1 MAQPCLFSIFLHVF
15 STLLPYS
22 FLFFSFHIVSLQSD
36 GAQVPTTMIMINRE
50 LIRLKVV
57 QLVYAFYQN
66 DGKTLDVAEKELKFS
81 LSKAY
86 DLYKYLLSMLVDLK
100 AYGDRR
106 AESSAA
112 RAERL
117 GTKIDGLSPDK
128 QFAANKFLLQL
139 TENKALGEYRE
150 KKQEWPEEP
159 AFVKKL
165 YTTMVES
172 DLYQNYLAKEDFS
185 YEADRELIRK
195 LYKTYVC
202 NNEDFDSLLEEH
214 SLYWNDD
221 KEIVDSFVMKTIKRF
236 KEDSTA
242 DQELLP
248 DYAAVEDKEFAG
260 KLFTETLKR
269 AQDVRQLI
277 RENSK
282 NWEFNRLAFMDVIIM
297 QIALAEI
304 LTFPQIPL
312 NVTFNEYLDI
322 AKVYST
328 PKSAS
333 YINGLL
339 DHVVKSLKKKGL
351 LMK

>member
-1 MAQPCLFSIFLHVF
+1 
-15 STLLPYS
+15 
-22 FLFFSFHIVSLQSD
+22 
-36 GAQVPTTMIMINRE
+36 MIMINRE

-57 QLVYAFYQN
+57 QPVYAFYQN

-86 DLYKYLLSMLVDLK
+86 ELYKYLLSMLVDLK
-100 AYGDRR
+100 AYGERR

-117 GTKIDGLSPDK
+117 GTKIGGLSPDR
-128 QFAANKFLLQL
+128 QFADNKFLVQL
-139 TENKALGEYRE
+139 ADNKALGEYRE

-165 YTTMVES
+165 YTTMIES
-172 DLYQNYLAKEDFS
+172 ELYQNYLTKEDFS

-242 DQELLP
+242 EQELLP
-248 DYAAVEDKEFAG
+248 DYAAVEDKNFAG
-260 KLFTETLKR
+260 TLFVETLKR
-269 AQDVRQLI
+269 AQEVRQLI

-312 NVTFNEYLDI
+312 SVTFNEYLDI
-322 AKVYST
+322 AKIYST
-328 PKSAS
+328 PKSAG

-339 DHVVKSLKKKGL
+339 DHVVKSLKKKGE

>member
-1 MAQPCLFSIFLHVF
+1 
-15 STLLPYS
+15 
-22 FLFFSFHIVSLQSD
+22 
-36 GAQVPTTMIMINRE
+36 MIMINRE

-86 DLYKYLLSMLVDLK
+86 ELYKYLLSMLVDLK
-100 AYGDRR
+100 AYGERR

-117 GTKIDGLSPDK
+117 GTKIGGLSPDR
-128 QFAANKFLLQL
+128 QFADNKFLVQL
-139 TENKALGEYRE
+139 ADNNALGEYRE

-165 YTTMVES
+165 YTTMIES
-172 DLYQNYLAKEDFS
+172 ELYQNYLTKEDFS

-236 KEDSTA
+236 NEDSTA
-242 DQELLP
+242 EQELLP
-248 DYAAVEDKEFAG
+248 DYAAVEDKNFAG
-260 KLFTETLKR
+260 TLFVETLKR
-269 AQDVRQLI
+269 AQEVRQLI

-312 NVTFNEYLDI
+312 SVTFNEYLDI
-322 AKVYST
+322 AKIYST
-328 PKSAS
+328 PKSAG

-339 DHVVKSLKKKGL
+339 DHVVKSLKKKGE

>member
-1 MAQPCLFSIFLHVF
+1 
-15 STLLPYS
+15 
-22 FLFFSFHIVSLQSD
+22 
-36 GAQVPTTMIMINRE
+36 MIMINRE

-86 DLYKYLLSMLVDLK
+86 ELYKYLLSMLVDLK
-100 AYGDRR
+100 AYGERR

-117 GTKIDGLSPDK
+117 GTKIGGLSPDR
-128 QFAANKFLLQL
+128 QFADNKFLVQL
-139 TENKALGEYRE
+139 ADNKALGEYRE

-165 YTTMVES
+165 YTTMIES
-172 DLYQNYLAKEDFS
+172 ELYQNYLTKEDFS

-236 KEDSTA
+236 TPTSGEKQEILPEYDTEDDHQFA
-242 DQELLP
+242 LELFQTTIERGEEMR
-248 DYAAVEDKEFAG
+248 D
-260 KLFTETLKR
+260 
-269 AQDVRQLI
+269 LI
-277 RENSK
+277 RGNSK
-282 NWEFNRLAFMDVIIM
+282 NWEFGRLAFMDVIIM
-297 QIALAEI
+297 QIALTEM
-304 LTFPQIPL
+304 LTFPTIPL

-322 AKVYST
+322 AKIYST
-328 PKSAS
+328 PRSSS

-339 DHVVKSLKKKGL
+339 DHVVKYLQAEKLLLK
-351 LMK
+351 

>member
-1 MAQPCLFSIFLHVF
+1 
-15 STLLPYS
+15 
-22 FLFFSFHIVSLQSD
+22 
-36 GAQVPTTMIMINRE
+36 MIMINRE

-86 DLYKYLLSMLVDLK
+86 ELYKYLLSMLVDLK
-100 AYGDRR
+100 AYGERR

-117 GTKIDGLSPDK
+117 GTKIGGLSPDR
-128 QFAANKFLLQL
+128 QFADNKFLVQL
-139 TENKALGEYRE
+139 ADNKALGEYRE

-165 YTTMVES
+165 YTTMIES
-172 DLYQNYLAKEDFS
+172 ELYQNYLTKEDFS

-221 KEIVDSFVMKTIKRF
+221 KEIVDSFVMKPITRF

-242 DQELLP
+242 EKELLP
-248 DYAAVEDKEFAG
+248 DYAAVEDKNFAG
-260 KLFTETLKR
+260 TLFVETLKR
-269 AQDVRQLI
+269 AQEVRQLI

-312 NVTFNEYLDI
+312 SVTFNEYLDI
-322 AKVYST
+322 AKIYST
-328 PKSAS
+328 PKSAG

-339 DHVVKSLKKKGL
+339 DHVVKSLKKKGE